1 MMMMRMRMNFLCGMF
16 TNESVLSL
24 ISRCWRFSPLQMSDM
39 LWTGFES
46 VQNLTLALLNE
57 EVQYLE
63 LPKKLPKET

>member
-1 MMMMRMRMNFLCGMF
+1 
-16 TNESVLSL
+16 
-24 ISRCWRFSPLQMSDM
+24 M